1 MKLSKLPKLLMLHF
15 MTHRIVKFQEDLWKS
30 TFEKLKEHIPKEM
43 VEKYGPAQDLEEL
56 GQPLHSEDAGSDG
69 QRDEPPPHQNQESLI
84 INERVEDRTCSN
96 DNRLEE
102 QLLDESGDIGQAG
115 VSKTEQQQT
124 GISDEHG
131 AQEAQLKA
139 ADLDKGQVGV
149 EIQQIEGRKDQ
160 NGVQSFES
168 HKENVVPQQYEDV
181 ATESGDTLCQKEASL
196 SVGESHKESVVETAE
211 IEHEETQSDAQ
222 QQQEEEETVPGDKW
236 QVKTDT
242 AMEAQQER
250 MQVVAQFVER
260 PTEAELST
268 QADVDVLF
276 KGGAWPNETK
286 QHKVY
291 YGELE
296 KTDESTPRQEDI
308 PSVEKFQDGV
318 KLKEVD
324 STVPELVLA
333 QVNDNLQQKEL
344 QTESCEQEETQVV
357 DLQHKEE
364 DEQQGDAHS
373 PTGELTKEGVQLEE
387 QNGKSELQQEDTQQN
402 EPQEEKE
409 ESAGGQEELNKD
421 DELKQLLK
429 KRETGE
435 QTNFQLQEQQE
446 EVLTEDLVHPELV
459 VTQASRTEEEDTKLD
474 DTKEEVITEMELG
487 EEEMEVNEKETERD
501 ELTQEMTKDSEL
513 MKIVLVCGQSESQQD
528 GQLDEALLLR
538 REVTLE
544 EQETDLDET
553 QPSSHD
559 HDLQQEMTQ
568 ANEGEKAETGREEF
582 GMEEE
587 GLTDETPPQNIIR
600 HAADD
605 LPQNLMTQ
613 PDDVL
618 PGETQLALKREVAET
633 EAVEEEEETKKD
645 EQVQETEETQLVK
658 QEEFEA
664 EEQPQEMVPLD
675 EKEQKEK
682 QVVELQLEETQ
693 MGELKVRESPTNEG
707 GNLLPNTD
715 IQMSGSQHGNE
726 EQESNPKE
734 FEWEETKQQNQTSEG
749 DKAKP
754 VESDQEEEKEKEKD
768 VDQNLNEQKHAE
780 ELPSVEGDKVESEEV
795 EPKYTVME
803 GQKEMQS
810 EGINTKE
817 VCIYK
822 KYNINSIIYITIYG
836 I

>member
-1 MKLSKLPKLLMLHF
+1 MKLSKLPKLFLLHF

-30 TFEKLKEHIPKEM
+30 TFEKLKQNLPKEM

-56 GQPLHSEDAGSDG
+56 GQPLHSEDAGSDR
-69 QRDEPPPHQNQESLI
+69 QRDEPPPHQNQESLT
-84 INERVEDRTCSN
+84 INERVVDRAYSN
-96 DNRLEE
+96 DNHSEE
-102 QLLDESGDIGQAG
+102 QLLDESGDSSQAC

-139 ADLDKGQVGV
+139 ADLEQGQVGV

-160 NGVQSFES
+160 NGVQPFES
-168 HKENVVPQQYEDV
+168 HKEKVMPQQYEDV
-181 ATESGDTLCQKEASL
+181 ATESRDTLCQKEASL
-196 SVGESHKESVVETAE
+196 SVSESHKESIVETAE

-222 QQQEEEETVPGDKW
+222 QKQEEEETVPGDKW

-250 MQVVAQFVER
+250 MQMVAQFVER
-260 PTEAELST
+260 PTEAELLT
-268 QADVDVLF
+268 QADVDVQF

-324 STVPELVLA
+324 STVPELVLT
-333 QVNDNLQQKEL
+333 QVDDNLQQKEL
-344 QTESCEQEETQVV
+344 QTESCGQEETQVV

-387 QNGKSELQQEDTQQN
+387 QNGKSELQQENTQQN

-409 ESAGGQEELNKD
+409 ESAGGQEEINKD

-429 KRETGE
+429 NRETGE
-435 QTNFQLQEQQE
+435 QTNSQLQEQQE

-459 VTQASRTEEEDTKLD
+459 ETQANRTDEDTKLD

-487 EEEMEVNEKETERD
+487 EEQMEVNEKETEGD

-513 MKIVLVCGQSESQQD
+513 MKIVLVCGQSESPQD
-528 GQLDEALLLR
+528 GLQLDEALLLR
-538 REVTLE
+538 REVNLE

-553 QPSSHD
+553 QPGSHD
-559 HDLQQEMTQ
+559 HDLQQDMTQ
-568 ANEGEKAETGREEF
+568 ANEGGKAETGREEL

-587 GLTDETPPQNIIR
+587 RLTDETRPQNII
-600 HAADD
+600 HTADD

-613 PDDVL
+613 PDNVL
-618 PGETQLALKREVAET
+618 PGETQLALKQEVAET
-633 EAVEEEEETKKD
+633 ETVEEEEETKKD
-645 EQVQETEETQLVK
+645 EQVQEIEETQLVK

-664 EEQPQEMVPLD
+664 EEQPQETVPLD

-682 QVVELQLEETQ
+682 QVVELQLEETH
-693 MGELKVRESPTNEG
+693 MEELKVRESPMNEG
-707 GNLLPNTD
+707 GNLLPNVD

-754 VESDQEEEKEKEKD
+754 VESDQEEEKEKEKE

-780 ELPSVEGDKVESEEV
+780 EWPSVEGDKVESEEV
-795 EPKYTVME
+795 EPKYTAME

-817 VCIYK
+817 VCILQEIQY
-822 KYNINSIIYITIYG
+822 
-836 I
+836 